1 MLYIIY
7 NSIIFN
13 IIYIISYL
21 VYVNGLWNTHTHT
34 HILDFKEI
42 KEVINLKKSME
53 GYMRV
58 AVERKGKWQVYYVTK
73 DLLYKVNTVF
83 HVIFFLKKISNQ
95 ILTKY
100 WWIEERSKI
109 TNCCR
114 ELEAN
119 FSAQ

>member
-21 VYVNGLWNTHTHT
+21 VYVNGLWNTHT

-100 WWIEERSKI
+100 WWLEEGSKI

-114 ELEAN
+114 EMEAN